1 MSDPAPQPTTPLT
14 PQARFDAAL
23 AELSAQRRKLV
34 REYLRDLNGT
44 QAAIRAGYAPASAA
58 SQASEI
64 LRSPKVATAV
74 DAGMELL
81 AMPAAEILGRLSMQ
95 ARGDMADYLRVDEE
109 DVTLTWS
116 LISAP
121 VVTDENGEVEVNTGE
136 LVMKLASQDAVHP
149 TDRILYTATVKRS
162 VARLDLLA
170 AGKTGKLGVV
180 KKYTVD
186 KDGKESIELYSAK
199 DALEL
204 LGKHRKLWG
213 DDGLSGIL
221 KYLDIT
227 KLSPDQ
233 LERLSAGE
241 DVFAVL
247 LNK

>member
-1 MSDPAPQPTTPLT
+1 MSNPAPQPTPPLT
-14 PQARFDAAL
+14 SQARYEAAL
-23 AELSAQRRKLV
+23 AALPAQRRKLV

-44 QAAIRAGYAPASAA
+44 RAAIRAGYAPASAA

-64 LRSPKVATAV
+64 LRSPKVAAAI
-74 DAGMELL
+74 DAGLDL
-81 AMPAAEILGRLSMQ
+81 QAMPANEILARLSTQ
-95 ARGDMADYLRVDEE
+95 ARGDISDYLRVDEE

-121 VVTDENGEVEVNTGE
+121 LDPESGEVDVGG
-136 LVMKLASQDAVHP
+136 LVMKLATQDAVTP
-149 TDRILYTATVKRS
+149 TDRILHTATVKRS
-162 VARLDLLA
+162 VARLDLLE
-170 AGKTGKLGVV
+170 AGQRGKLGVV

-213 DDGLSGIL
+213 DDPAGGIM
-221 KYLDIT
+221 KYLDVARLT
-227 KLSPDQ
+227 PDQ

-241 DVFAVL
+241 DPYAVL
-247 LNK
+247 LGK